1 MTHGEE
7 SAFREGAADY
17 AQNSEAYPSNQKVR
31 SHSGEGHTVSNLLTF
46 IFCMILLVAS
56 FYCFGLWISDSK
68 AWLPFAI
75 AIVLYGLTF
84 MVPLNILRGKTAK
97 DSPGGKELTQ
107 L

>member
-7 SAFREGAADY
+7 SAFRHGASGP
-17 AQNSEAYPSNQKVR
+17 AQNSKQYRTNQKVR
-31 SHSGEGHTVSNLLTF
+31 SHSGEGHLVTNLLNF
-46 IFCMILLVAS
+46 VFCMILLVAS

-84 MVPLNILRGKTAK
+84 MVPLNILRSKTAK
-97 DSPGGKELTQ
+97 DSPSGKELTQ

>member
-1 MTHGEE
+1 MTHATE
-7 SAFREGAADY
+7 SAFRREDQKPA
-17 AQNSEAYPSNQKVR
+17 NSEASHPKVR
-31 SHSGEGHTVSNLLTF
+31 NHSGEGHLASNLVMF

-84 MVPLNILRGKTAK
+84 LVPFQLLSSKTAK
-97 DSPGGKELTQ
+97 HSTSGKDITQ